1 MATTVVKTIG
11 TGGDYTTLQAWEDA
25 SPADLVAA
33 DQIWEGQ
40 LTESITFTGANNLVT
55 FAGST
60 SNASCYKHLTTAP
73 GMSFVDNADK
83 LTNALRFNKANGL
96 WIEST
101 NGKYG
106 SATIIFT
113 ELFATVSNLQLSFTS
128 GQASSMIGGSGNT
141 ILGQPKGTLRNCI
154 VVSNGTDSTINKVDA
169 YNCLIE
175 TNGTTPVSLCYFGD
189 ATNIIQYC
197 TLVAPIGVPCSGAF
211 LGNYAYLRQVKDC
224 AAFTNGG
231 YFTSGS
237 GITVENCFS
246 DSAQVLPGLTT
257 VTYDTSTGSGFENI
271 SAGTEDFRIKATSTL
286 VDAGASIPELPYDIV
301 GTLRGAPPDVGCW
314 EYTDQGGAVDHH
326 TSGSIIGSGA
336 DTTGSADH
344 RPTSVT
350 HSSGGNIVGKTS
362 DVTGASSSF
371 SKLTSSGAL
380 LGDFGTVTGTSTRF
394 RAHPAVGALLGDFG
408 TVTGAADQSS
418 PVGEHDV
425 EGDIVAGTGTV
436 TGQSHSVG
444 YRPTTGAIVGNTG
457 VIAGTAKHIKMHA
470 THGDPIGAGSIVVG
484 TASRSDPVVDHS
496 TFGEIDGYQANL
508 FGNATHSKMT
518 LTQADIDAIVAG
530 IVAAIIPVNIV
541 KVNSIDVDGTGADS
555 DPWGPV

>member
-1 MATTVVKTIG
+1 MTTTVVRTIG
-11 TGGDYTTLQAWEDA
+11 TGGDYSVPQSWEDA
-25 SPADLVAA
+25 SPANLVTL

-40 LTESITFTGANNLVT
+40 MLETFDPGLTACVSFS
-55 FAGST
+55 GST
-60 SNASCYKHLTTAP
+60 TNSTCYKHLTVAA
-73 GMSFVDNADK
+73 G
-83 LTNALRFNKANGL
+83 
-96 WIEST
+96 
-101 NGKYG
+101 
-106 SATIIFT
+106 
-113 ELFATVSNLQLSFTS
+113 LSFQDNPDKDTS
-128 GQASSMIGGSGNT
+128 PLTYNAAAGVCIIADNITDDVFKGNETYSKVSRLQIEYTSSASVGVA
-141 ILGQPKGTLRNCI
+141 RN
-154 VVSNGTDSTINKVDA
+154 SNGGTTLLLADCIIEYRGINIILRSVSA
-169 YNCLIE
+169 ENCLI
-175 TNGTTPVSLCYFGD
+175 N
-189 ATNIIQYC
+189 A
-197 TLVAPIGVPCSGAF
+197 ASGAVQALVRSDANPCVIKNCTF
-211 LGNYAYLRQVKDC
+211 VYGASTMINGAFWNAGPAITITDSAL
-224 AAFTNGG
+224 FTNTPFSNGAITISRCYG
-231 YFTSGS
+231 NNVYAGVTVVPYDTGSGS
-237 GITVENCFS
+237 GFVSITE
-246 DSAQVLPGLTT
+246 P
-257 VTYDTSTGSGFENI
+257 Y
-271 SAGTEDFRIKATSTL
+271 DFRLLSSSSLINATTE
-286 VDAGASIPELPYDIV
+286 GINPDILLNIRPS
-301 GTLRGAPPDVGCW
+301 GGGYDVGCVQ
-314 EYTDQGGAVDHH
+314 YIGGGGAVDHH

-380 LGDFGTVTGTSTRF
+380 LGDFGTITGTSTRF

-484 TASRSDPVVDHS
+484 TASRSDPVVDHG
-496 TFGEIDGYQANL
+496 TFGEIDGYQAEL

-541 KVNSIDVDGTGADS
+541 RVNHIDVDGTGADS